1 MSKIYDGWQS
11 SFKTLV
17 GSGNALH
24 VSSCSESLMIFTW
37 SGRAIPFC
45 SPRAQS

>member
-1 MSKIYDGWQS
+1 MSNVYSGWQS

-24 VSSCSESLMIFTW
+24 VPSCTESLMIFTL
-37 SGRAIPFC
+37 SGGAIPCC
-45 SPRAQS
+45 SPSAQS